1 MPGDRSSR
9 GTLDYAL
16 LHPGYVRSL
25 HALMMA

>member
-1 MPGDRSSR
+1 MPGGHNSR
-9 GTLDYAL
+9 GTPDYAS